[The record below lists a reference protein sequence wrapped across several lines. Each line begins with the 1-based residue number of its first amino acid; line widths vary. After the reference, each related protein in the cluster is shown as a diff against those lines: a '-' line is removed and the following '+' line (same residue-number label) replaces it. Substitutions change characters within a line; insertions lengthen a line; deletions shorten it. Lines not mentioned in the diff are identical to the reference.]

1 MIRLFCFFFFSLI
14 LFQSKAQDSLKSKTI
29 NYPRR
34 AALLSTI
41 VPGAGQIYNA
51 TRSHKKNIYWKL
63 PLIYASL
70 AGAGHLLI
78 QQQTKISD
86 IETEYDLRKNKLAG
100 FSKYSAYDNYNLVQL
115 HQSANTKRN
124 LYGILLVGLYLFQI
138 ADASVEAHFMNY
150 DISPNLALKIEP
162 TIMDNVVA
170 LNFKLKF
177 R

>member
-1 MIRLFCFFFFSLI
+1 MIRCFSLI
-14 LFQSKAQDSLKSKTI
+14 LFFLVFFQSSAQDTIKVKSI
-29 NYPRR
+29 NYPKR
-34 AALLSTI
+34 AALLSTF

-51 TRSHKKNIYWKL
+51 TRSHKNNVYWKL

-70 AGAGHLLI
+70 AGASHLLF
-78 QQQTKISD
+78 QQQNKINE
-86 IETEYDLRKNKLAG
+86 IEKEYELRENKSVG

-162 TIMDNVVA
+162 KFSDNMLA
-170 LNFKLKF
+170 INIKLKF

>member
-14 LFQSKAQDSLKSKTI
+14 LFQSKAQDSLKTNSI

-34 AALLSTI
+34 AAFLSTI
-41 VPGAGQIYNA
+41 IPGAGQIYNA
-51 TRSHKKNIYWKL
+51 TRSHKKNVYWKL

-78 QQQTKISD
+78 QQQTKISE